1 MNTKQ
6 QKNHTKSF
14 HFSHNVLLRK
24 IYLLLYSRGW
34 ASVMFFM
41 FLCIFRCR
49 QPPIV
54 FEVNKSEMVN
64 HIRRHDPARCIR
76 LFHFLLQFEVDS
88 NTRIA
93 THFSVPTNKK
103 RLRNYLFPD
112 ENIGKNNSNDNNK
125 KLQMFIS
132 TSNQSGFFDIL
143 DARFVSLFLFL
154 PFVSH

>member
-41 FLCIFRCR
+41 LLCIFRCR

-103 RLRNYLFPD
+103 D
-112 ENIGKNNSNDNNK
+112 CAITCSQMKISGKTT
-125 KLQMFIS
+125 S
-132 TSNQSGFFDIL
+132 TITTKNCKCLYSRRIRADFSIFWMLVF
-143 DARFVSLFLFL
+143 SLFLFL